1 MYYNDHPPPHFH
13 VRYNQQKAIIDIE
26 TLSILEGKLSPR
38 ILGLVVEWAALH
50 QTELMQNWQL
60 ARLQTPLEPIA
71 PLEETMLKDISS
83 VQPLKNYQLHIK
95 FEDNQEGVV
104 DISQLIEF
112 TGIFAPLQDLTY
124 FNQVKL
130 NPEWGTIY
138 WENGADLDPDVLYSI
153 VTNQPIQIK
162 ETITNLM

>member
-1 MYYNDHPPPHFH
+1 
-13 VRYNQQKAIIDIE
+13 
-26 TLSILEGKLSPR
+26 
-38 ILGLVVEWAALH
+38 
-50 QTELMQNWQL
+50 
-60 ARLQTPLEPIA
+60 
-71 PLEETMLKDISS
+71 MLKDICS
-83 VQPLKNYQLHIK
+83 VQPLENYQLYLK

-162 ETITNLM
+162 ETITNMM

>member
-1 MYYNDHPPPHFH
+1 
-13 VRYNQQKAIIDIE
+13 
-26 TLSILEGKLSPR
+26 
-38 ILGLVVEWAALH
+38 
-50 QTELMQNWQL
+50 
-60 ARLQTPLEPIA
+60 
-71 PLEETMLKDISS
+71 MLKDITS
-83 VQPLKNYQLHIK
+83 VQALENYQLHLK
-95 FEDNQEGVV
+95 FEDNQQGVV

-112 TGIFAPLQDLTY
+112 TGIFAPLQDLAY

-162 ETITNLM
+162 ETITNMM

>member
-1 MYYNDHPPPHFH
+1 
-13 VRYNQQKAIIDIE
+13 
-26 TLSILEGKLSPR
+26 
-38 ILGLVVEWAALH
+38 
-50 QTELMQNWQL
+50 
-60 ARLQTPLEPIA
+60 
-71 PLEETMLKDISS
+71 MLKDISS
-83 VQPLKNYQLHIK
+83 VQPLDNYQLHLK

-112 TGIFAPLQDLTY
+112 TGIFAPLQDLSY

-162 ETITNLM
+162 ETITNMR

>member
-1 MYYNDHPPPHFH
+1 
-13 VRYNQQKAIIDIE
+13 
-26 TLSILEGKLSPR
+26 
-38 ILGLVVEWAALH
+38 
-50 QTELMQNWQL
+50 
-60 ARLQTPLEPIA
+60 
-71 PLEETMLKDISS
+71 MLKDISS
-83 VQPLKNYQLHIK
+83 VQPLENYQLHLK

-112 TGIFAPLQDLTY
+112 TGIFAPLQDLAY
-124 FNQVKL
+124 FKQVKL

>member
-1 MYYNDHPPPHFH
+1 
-13 VRYNQQKAIIDIE
+13 
-26 TLSILEGKLSPR
+26 
-38 ILGLVVEWAALH
+38 
-50 QTELMQNWQL
+50 
-60 ARLQTPLEPIA
+60 
-71 PLEETMLKDISS
+71 MLKDISS
-83 VQPLKNYQLHIK
+83 VQPLENYQLYIK

-138 WENGADLDPDVLYSI
+138 WENGADLYPDVLYSI

-162 ETITNLM
+162 ETITNMM

>member
-1 MYYNDHPPPHFH
+1 
-13 VRYNQQKAIIDIE
+13 
-26 TLSILEGKLSPR
+26 
-38 ILGLVVEWAALH
+38 
-50 QTELMQNWQL
+50 
-60 ARLQTPLEPIA
+60 
-71 PLEETMLKDISS
+71 MLKDISS
-83 VQPLKNYQLHIK
+83 VQPLENYQLHLK

-124 FNQVKL
+124 FNQVKI

-162 ETITNLM
+162 ETITNMM